1 VNEFAVACI
10 VEGHG
15 ELDAAP
21 IVVRRIAALVDPLRY
36 VNAVRPYR
44 VPRGSVVKAGELER
58 YVELAAREVG
68 PHGAVLVLLDADK
81 DCAARLGPELLARAK
96 QQRPDMAVGVCLAV
110 VEFEAWFLAAA
121 VSLRGARGLPDD
133 LEPPP
138 NPEAVGGAKGWLR
151 RHRTDGLSYSETV
164 DQPALAHRF
173 DLDAAKAAAPS
184 FDKFW
189 REVERLM
196 AETSRPGDP

>member
-1 VNEFAVACI
+1 VSEFAIACI

-15 ELDAAP
+15 ELDAVP
-21 IVVRRIAALVDPLRY
+21 IVLRRVGAIIDPLRQ
-36 VNAVRPYR
+36 VRASRPYR
-44 VPRGSVVKAGELER
+44 VPRGSIVKPGELER
-58 YVELAAREVG
+58 YIELAAREVS
-68 PHGAVLVLLDADK
+68 PSGAVLVLLDADK
-81 DCAARLGPELLARAK
+81 DCAAQLGPELLQRAQ
-96 QQRPDMAVGVCLAV
+96 QQRPDTPVGVCLAV

-121 VSLRGARGLPDD
+121 ISLRGARGLPDN

-138 NPEAVGGAKGWLR
+138 DPEAIGGAKGWLR

-173 DLDAAKAAAPS
+173 DLDAARSGAPS

-196 AETSRPGDP
+196 AETA